1 MNVFDLYA
9 KLGIDSSEY
18 DKGLDNA
25 ESKAGGFGSKVG
37 KVFGTV
43 AKVSV
48 AAFSAAAAGIG
59 FVTKKSVES
68 YADYEQLVGGVR
80 KLYGNMGLSV
90 EEYANTVG
98 KSTGEVRTEWENLEK
113 AQNMVF
119 ENAKNAYK
127 TAGMSANQYMEIATS
142 FSAALINSLEGD
154 TIKAAEQTDVAM
166 RAISDNFNTF
176 GGDISMIQSAFQGF
190 AKQNYTMLDNLK
202 LGYGGTKSEMERLIA
217 DANEYA
223 SSIGQASDLT
233 IESFSDIVTAID
245 LVQQKQSIYQTTER
259 EAATTIAGSWGM
271 TKAAWENLLTA
282 MSDSEADISQYVENL
297 VTSFTSFGG
306 NLLPV
311 IETALNGV
319 ATAIEQLLPP
329 IAEKIPTIF
338 LNIAPKLLR
347 AGANVVTTLAQG
359 FIQNAPMI
367 LQTGID
373 LLIEL
378 IDGLVEGL
386 PQAIPMIVDCVM
398 QIAEV
403 LLDNSDKLI
412 DAGIEL
418 LIALI
423 EGFINAE
430 PQFLEKMPELL
441 EKLAR
446 ALLSGAVKLA
456 DAMIKIA
463 GIMIKN
469 FVSRIPEYAKAG
481 AKIIDVLFNALLAG
495 VAGLIKIG
503 VHLVQGIWDGISSAT
518 SWLKSKIT
526 GWVGDVVSFLKNLFG
541 IHSPSTVMRDVIG
554 KNLALGLYEG
564 WEKNNPIDM
573 INDEIDSL
581 QGGISVS
588 SQYNGLNGAM
598 FDYSDMANAFLR
610 AMEESGFIVELNDRE
625 VGRLVRRAMA

>member
-18 DKGLDNA
+18 DRGLDNA
-25 ESKAGGFGSKVG
+25 ESKASGFGSKVG

-48 AAFSAAAAGIG
+48 AAFSAAATGIG
-59 FVTKKSVES
+59 FLTKKSVEG
-68 YADYEQLVGGVR
+68 YAEQQQLVGGIET
-80 KLYGNMGLSV
+80 LYGDFADKVIDN
-90 EEYANTVG
+90 ANKAFVTAG
-98 KSTGEVRTEWENLEK
+98 KS
-113 AQNMVF
+113 
-119 ENAKNAYK
+119 
-127 TAGMSANQYMEIATS
+127 ANDYMETAITA
-142 FSAALINSLEGD
+142 SAAMINSLGGD
-154 TIKAAEQTDVAM
+154 QAKAAELTDM
-166 RAISDNFNTF
+166 AITDMADNVNKMGT
-176 GGDISMIQSAFQGF
+176 SMEMVQNAYAGF
-190 AKQNYTMLDNLK
+190 SRSNFTMLDNLA
-202 LGYGGTKSEMERLIA
+202 LGFAGTKEGMQELLDKAEEFSGIKY
-217 DANEYA
+217 DISSYA
-223 SSIGQASDLT
+223 
-233 IESFSDIVTAID
+233 DIVQAIHV
-245 LVQQKQSIYQTTER
+245 VQTEMGITGTTSE
-259 EAATTIAGSWGM
+259 EAAGTITGSIEM
-271 TKAAWENLLTA
+271 MKAAW
-282 MSDSEADISQYVENL
+282 SNL
-297 VTSFTSFGG
+297 VTGMSDNSADLDGLVNNFVDSVTTVGT

-378 IDGLVEGL
+378 IDGLAEGL
-386 PQAIPMIVDCVM
+386 PQAIPMIVDCIM

-463 GIMIKN
+463 GMMIKN
-469 FVSRIPEYAKAG
+469 FVSKIPEYAKAG

-503 VHLVQGIWDGISSAT
+503 VHLVQGIWNGISSAT
-518 SWLKSKIT
+518 SWLKNKIT

-573 INDEIDSL
+573 INDDIEGVSTGFAVTSNINPNAQMQLNIDYTQL
-581 QGGISVS
+581 
-588 SQYNGLNGAM
+588 
-598 FDYSDMANAFLR
+598 ANAVVDGMTRSNLGIRIDNRDFGR
-610 AMEESGFIVELNDRE
+610 IVRE
-625 VGRLVRRAMA
+625 AVRYG

>member
-18 DKGLDNA
+18 DRGLDNA
-25 ESKAGGFGSKVG
+25 ESKASGFGSKVG

-48 AAFSAAAAGIG
+48 AAFSAAATGIG
-59 FVTKKSVES
+59 FLTKKSVEG
-68 YADYEQLVGGVR
+68 YAEQQQLVGGIET
-80 KLYGNMGLSV
+80 LYGDFADKVIDN
-90 EEYANTVG
+90 ANKAFVTAG
-98 KSTGEVRTEWENLEK
+98 KS
-113 AQNMVF
+113 
-119 ENAKNAYK
+119 
-127 TAGMSANQYMEIATS
+127 ANDYMETAITA
-142 FSAALINSLEGD
+142 SAAMINSLGGD
-154 TIKAAEQTDVAM
+154 QAKAAELTDM
-166 RAISDNFNTF
+166 AITDMADNVNKMGT
-176 GGDISMIQSAFQGF
+176 SMEMVQNAYAGF
-190 AKQNYTMLDNLK
+190 SRSNFTMLDNLA
-202 LGYGGTKSEMERLIA
+202 LGFAGSKEGMQELLDKAEEFSGIKYDISS
-217 DANEYA
+217 YA
-223 SSIGQASDLT
+223 
-233 IESFSDIVTAID
+233 DIVQAIHV
-245 LVQQKQSIYQTTER
+245 VQTEMGITGTTSE
-259 EAATTIAGSWGM
+259 EAAGTITGSIEM
-271 TKAAWENLLTA
+271 MKAAW
-282 MSDSEADISQYVENL
+282 SNL
-297 VTSFTSFGG
+297 VTGMSDNSADLDGLVNNFVDSVTTVGT

-359 FIQNAPMI
+359 FIKNAPMI

-378 IDGLVEGL
+378 IDGLAEGL
-386 PQAIPMIVDCVM
+386 PQAIPMIVDCIM

-418 LIALI
+418 LIALV

-463 GIMIKN
+463 GMMIKN
-469 FVSRIPEYAKAG
+469 FVSKIPEYAKAG

-518 SWLKSKIT
+518 SWLKNKIA

-573 INDEIDSL
+573 INDDIEGVSTGFAVTSNINPNAQMQLNIDYAQL
-581 QGGISVS
+581 
-588 SQYNGLNGAM
+588 
-598 FDYSDMANAFLR
+598 ANAVVDGMTRSNLGIRIDNRDFGR
-610 AMEESGFIVELNDRE
+610 IVRE
-625 VGRLVRRAMA
+625 AVRYG

>member
-9 KLGIDSSEY
+9 KLAIDSSEY
-18 DKGLDNA
+18 DRGLDNA
-25 ESKAGGFGSKVG
+25 ESKASGFGSKVG

-48 AAFSAAAAGIG
+48 AAFSAAATGIG
-59 FVTKKSVES
+59 LLTKKSVEG
-68 YADYEQLVGGVR
+68 YAEQQQLVGGIET
-80 KLYGNMGLSV
+80 LYGDFADKVIEN
-90 EEYANTVG
+90 ANKAFVTAG
-98 KSTGEVRTEWENLEK
+98 KS
-113 AQNMVF
+113 
-119 ENAKNAYK
+119 
-127 TAGMSANQYMEIATS
+127 ANDYMETAITA
-142 FSAALINSLEGD
+142 SAAMINSLGGD
-154 TIKAAEQTDVAM
+154 QAKAAELTDM
-166 RAISDNFNTF
+166 AITDMADNVNKMGT
-176 GGDISMIQSAFQGF
+176 SMEMVQNAYAGF
-190 AKQNYTMLDNLK
+190 SRSNFTMLDNLA
-202 LGYGGTKSEMERLIA
+202 LGFAGSKQGMQELLDKAEEFSGIKYDI
-217 DANEYA
+217 
-223 SSIGQASDLT
+223 SSY
-233 IESFSDIVTAID
+233 SDIVQAIHV
-245 LVQQKQSIYQTTER
+245 VQEEMGITGTTSE
-259 EAATTIAGSWGM
+259 EAAGTITGSIEM
-271 TKAAWENLLTA
+271 MKAAWK
-282 MSDSEADISQYVENL
+282 NL
-297 VTSFTSFGG
+297 VTGMSDNNADLDGLVNNFVDSVTTAGT

-311 IETALNGV
+311 TETALNGV
-319 ATAIEQLLPP
+319 ATVIEQLLPP

-378 IDGLVEGL
+378 IDGLAEGL
-386 PQAIPMIVDCVM
+386 PTAIPMIVDCVM

-446 ALLSGAVKLA
+446 ALISGAIKLA

-463 GIMIKN
+463 GMMIKN
-469 FVSRIPEYAKAG
+469 FVSKIPEYAKAG
-481 AKIIDVLFNALLAG
+481 AKIIDVIAQALMG
-495 VAGLIKIG
+495 GIAGLIVIG
-503 VHLVQGIWDGISSAT
+503 VHLVEGIWKGISSSLGWIKARI
-518 SWLKSKIT
+518 KE
-526 GWVGDVVSFLKNLFG
+526 WVGNVVDFFKKTFKIG
-541 IHSPSTVMRDVIG
+541 SPSKVMSDEVG
-554 KNLALGLYEG
+554 KWLGLGVYEG
-564 WEKNNPIDM
+564 WEKNNPIDL

-581 QGGISVS
+581 KGDISVT
-588 SQYNGLNGAM
+588 SQYSGSNASNGSM
-598 FDYSDMANAFLR
+598 FNYSDMANAFLY
-610 AMEESGFIVELNDRE
+610 AMKESGFAVELNDRE

>member
-1 MNVFDLYA
+1 M
-9 KLGIDSSEY
+9 
-18 DKGLDNA
+18 
-25 ESKAGGFGSKVG
+25 
-37 KVFGTV
+37 
-43 AKVSV
+43 
-48 AAFSAAAAGIG
+48 
-59 FVTKKSVES
+59 
-68 YADYEQLVGGVR
+68 
-80 KLYGNMGLSV
+80 
-90 EEYANTVG
+90 
-98 KSTGEVRTEWENLEK
+98 
-113 AQNMVF
+113 
-119 ENAKNAYK
+119 
-127 TAGMSANQYMEIATS
+127 
-142 FSAALINSLEGD
+142 INSLGGD
-154 TIKAAEQTDVAM
+154 QAKAAELTDM
-166 RAISDNFNTF
+166 AITDMADNVNKMGT
-176 GGDISMIQSAFQGF
+176 SMEMVQNAYAGF
-190 AKQNYTMLDNLK
+190 SRSNFTMLDNLA
-202 LGYGGTKSEMERLIA
+202 LGFAGSKEGMQELLDKAEEFSGIKYDISS
-217 DANEYA
+217 YA
-223 SSIGQASDLT
+223 
-233 IESFSDIVTAID
+233 DIVQAIHV
-245 LVQQKQSIYQTTER
+245 VQTEMGITGTTSE
-259 EAATTIAGSWGM
+259 EAAGTITGSIEM
-271 TKAAWENLLTA
+271 MKAAW
-282 MSDSEADISQYVENL
+282 SNL
-297 VTSFTSFGG
+297 VTGMSDNSADLDGLVNNFVDSVTTVGT

-378 IDGLVEGL
+378 IDGLAEGL
-386 PQAIPMIVDCVM
+386 PQAIPMIVDCIM

-463 GIMIKN
+463 GMMIKN
-469 FVSRIPEYAKAG
+469 FVSKIPEYAKAG

-518 SWLKSKIT
+518 SWLKNKIT

-573 INDEIDSL
+573 INDDIEGVSTGFAVTSNINPNAQMQLNIDYAQL
-581 QGGISVS
+581 
-588 SQYNGLNGAM
+588 
-598 FDYSDMANAFLR
+598 ANAVVDGMTRSNLGIRIDNRDFGR
-610 AMEESGFIVELNDRE
+610 IVRE
-625 VGRLVRRAMA
+625 AVRYG

>member
-18 DKGLDNA
+18 DRGLDNA
-25 ESKAGGFGSKVG
+25 ESKASGFGSKVG

-48 AAFSAAAAGIG
+48 AAFSAAATGIG
-59 FVTKKSVES
+59 FLTKKSVEG
-68 YADYEQLVGGVR
+68 YAEQQQLVGGIET
-80 KLYGNMGLSV
+80 LYGDFADKVIDN
-90 EEYANTVG
+90 ANKAFVTAG
-98 KSTGEVRTEWENLEK
+98 KS
-113 AQNMVF
+113 
-119 ENAKNAYK
+119 
-127 TAGMSANQYMEIATS
+127 ANDYMETAITA
-142 FSAALINSLEGD
+142 SAAMINSLGGD
-154 TIKAAEQTDVAM
+154 QAKAAELTDM
-166 RAISDNFNTF
+166 AITDMADNVNKMGT
-176 GGDISMIQSAFQGF
+176 SMEMVQNAYAGF
-190 AKQNYTMLDNLK
+190 SRSNFTMLDNLA
-202 LGYGGTKSEMERLIA
+202 LGFAGSKEGMQELLDKAEEFSGIKYDISS
-217 DANEYA
+217 YA
-223 SSIGQASDLT
+223 
-233 IESFSDIVTAID
+233 DIVQAIHV
-245 LVQQKQSIYQTTER
+245 VQTEMGITGTTSE
-259 EAATTIAGSWGM
+259 EAAGTITGSIEM
-271 TKAAWENLLTA
+271 MKAAW
-282 MSDSEADISQYVENL
+282 SNL
-297 VTSFTSFGG
+297 VTGMSDNSADLDGLVNNFVDSVTTVGT

-378 IDGLVEGL
+378 IDGLAEGL
-386 PQAIPMIVDCVM
+386 PQAIPMIVDCIM

-463 GIMIKN
+463 GMMIKN
-469 FVSRIPEYAKAG
+469 FVSKIPEYAKAG

-518 SWLKSKIT
+518 SWLKNKIT

-573 INDEIDSL
+573 INDDIEGVSTGFAVTSNINPNAQMQLNIDYAQL
-581 QGGISVS
+581 
-588 SQYNGLNGAM
+588 
-598 FDYSDMANAFLR
+598 ANAVVDGMTRSNLGIRIDNRDFGR
-610 AMEESGFIVELNDRE
+610 IVRE
-625 VGRLVRRAMA
+625 AVRYG

>member
-18 DKGLDNA
+18 DRGLDNA
-25 ESKAGGFGSKVG
+25 ESKASGFGSKVG

-48 AAFSAAAAGIG
+48 AAFSAAATGIG
-59 FVTKKSVES
+59 LLTKKSVEG
-68 YADYEQLVGGVR
+68 YAEQQQLVGGIET
-80 KLYGNMGLSV
+80 LYGDFADKVIDN
-90 EEYANTVG
+90 ANKAFVTAG
-98 KSTGEVRTEWENLEK
+98 KS
-113 AQNMVF
+113 
-119 ENAKNAYK
+119 
-127 TAGMSANQYMEIATS
+127 ANDYMETAIAA
-142 FSAALINSLEGD
+142 SAAMINSLGGD
-154 TIKAAEQTDVAM
+154 QAKAAELTDM
-166 RAISDNFNTF
+166 AITDMADNVNKMGT
-176 GGDISMIQSAFQGF
+176 SMEMVQNAYAGF
-190 AKQNYTMLDNLK
+190 SRSNFTMLDNLA
-202 LGYGGTKSEMERLIA
+202 LGFAGTKEGMQELLDKAEEFSGIKY
-217 DANEYA
+217 DISSYA
-223 SSIGQASDLT
+223 
-233 IESFSDIVTAID
+233 DIVQAIHV
-245 LVQQKQSIYQTTER
+245 VQTEMGITGTTSE
-259 EAATTIAGSWGM
+259 EAAGTITGSIEM
-271 TKAAWENLLTA
+271 MKAAW
-282 MSDSEADISQYVENL
+282 SNL
-297 VTSFTSFGG
+297 VTGMSDNSADLDGLVNNFVDSVTTVGT

-378 IDGLVEGL
+378 IDGLAEGL
-386 PQAIPMIVDCVM
+386 PQAIPMIVDCIM

-463 GIMIKN
+463 GMMIKN
-469 FVSRIPEYAKAG
+469 FVSKIPEYAKAG

-518 SWLKSKIT
+518 SWLKNKIT

-573 INDEIDSL
+573 INDDIEGVSTGFAVTSNINPNAQMQLNIDYTQL
-581 QGGISVS
+581 
-588 SQYNGLNGAM
+588 
-598 FDYSDMANAFLR
+598 ANAVVDGMTRSNLGIRIDNRDFGR
-610 AMEESGFIVELNDRE
+610 IVRE
-625 VGRLVRRAMA
+625 AVRYG

>member
-18 DKGLDNA
+18 DRGLDNA
-25 ESKAGGFGSKVG
+25 ESKASGFGSKVG

-48 AAFSAAAAGIG
+48 AAFSAAATGIG
-59 FVTKKSVES
+59 FLTKKSVEG
-68 YADYEQLVGGVR
+68 YAEQQQLVGGIET
-80 KLYGNMGLSV
+80 LYGDFADKVIDN
-90 EEYANTVG
+90 ANKAFVTAG
-98 KSTGEVRTEWENLEK
+98 KS
-113 AQNMVF
+113 
-119 ENAKNAYK
+119 
-127 TAGMSANQYMEIATS
+127 ANDYMETAITA
-142 FSAALINSLEGD
+142 SAAMINSLGGD
-154 TIKAAEQTDVAM
+154 QAKAAELTDM
-166 RAISDNFNTF
+166 AITDMADNVNKMGT
-176 GGDISMIQSAFQGF
+176 SMEMVQNAYAGF
-190 AKQNYTMLDNLK
+190 SRSNFTMLDNLA
-202 LGYGGTKSEMERLIA
+202 LGFAGTKEGMQELLDKAEEFSGIKY
-217 DANEYA
+217 DISSYA
-223 SSIGQASDLT
+223 
-233 IESFSDIVTAID
+233 DIVQAIHV
-245 LVQQKQSIYQTTER
+245 VQTEMGITGTTSE
-259 EAATTIAGSWGM
+259 EAAGTITGSIEM
-271 TKAAWENLLTA
+271 MKAAWSNLITG
-282 MSDSEADISQYVENL
+282 MSDNSADLDGL
-297 VTSFTSFGG
+297 VNNFVDSVTTVGT

-378 IDGLVEGL
+378 IDGLAEGL
-386 PQAIPMIVDCVM
+386 PQAIPMIVDCIM

-463 GIMIKN
+463 GMMIKN
-469 FVSRIPEYAKAG
+469 FVSKIPEYAKAG

-518 SWLKSKIT
+518 SWLKNKIT

-573 INDEIDSL
+573 INDDIEGVSTGFAVTSNINPNAQMQLNIDYAQL
-581 QGGISVS
+581 
-588 SQYNGLNGAM
+588 
-598 FDYSDMANAFLR
+598 ANAVVDGMTRSNLGIRIDNRDFGR
-610 AMEESGFIVELNDRE
+610 IVRE
-625 VGRLVRRAMA
+625 AVRYG